1 MTSLDLSPAPGAA
14 SRGRRLRAQTAME
27 LRLTLRNGEQMVVT
41 FVIPVLLL
49 LVGSRSDRF
58 IDSDRP
64 LDVLAPG
71 VLALAIVST
80 SFTSLAIAT
89 AFERRYG
96 VLKRLGATPL
106 SRSGLLG
113 GKVGA
118 VAILQ
123 LAQFVVLGALAVA
136 LGWRPEEPVA
146 GALWLLVL
154 GLLGTV
160 AFGGLGLLLAG
171 TLRAEATLALANL
184 VYVLLLVGGGL
195 LLPLDRYP
203 EAARSLVTL
212 LPSGALGEG
221 LRESFAAG
229 SPGTFVVV
237 VLAAWAVVAAAAAGR
252 WFRWE

>member
-1 MTSLDLSPAPGAA
+1 MNPLDLSPAPGAA
-14 SRGRRLRAQTAME
+14 PRLRRLWAQTAME
-27 LRLTLRNGEQMVVT
+27 LRLTVRNGEQMVVT

-58 IDSDRP
+58 IDSDQP

-106 SRSGLLG
+106 SRAGLLG

-123 LAQFVVLGALAVA
+123 IGQFVVLSALAVA
-136 LGWRPEEPVA
+136 LGWRPEEPAA
-146 GALWLLVL
+146 GAAWLVVL

-184 VYVLLLVGGGL
+184 IYVLLLVGGGL
-195 LLPLDRYP
+195 LLPIDRYP
-203 EAARSLVTL
+203 EALQRLVTS

-221 LRESFAAG
+221 LREAFATG

>member
-14 SRGRRLRAQTAME
+14 SRARRLRAQTAME
-27 LRLTLRNGEQMVVT
+27 LRLTVRNGEQMVVT
-41 FVIPVLLL
+41 FVIPLLL
-49 LVGSRSDRF
+49 LIVGSRSDRF

-71 VLALAIVST
+71 VLGLAIVST

-123 LAQFVVLGALAVA
+123 VAQFAVLGGLAVA

-146 GALWLLVL
+146 GVVWLLVL
-154 GLLGTV
+154 GLLGTI

-184 VYVLLLVGGGL
+184 IYVLLLVGGGL
-195 LLPLDRYP
+195 LLPLDRHP
-203 EAARSLVTL
+203 EAARGLVTL

-221 LRESFAAG
+221 LREAFATG

-237 VLAAWAVVAAAAAGR
+237 VLAVWAVVAAAAAGR